1 MEDKTREEYHLM
13 VDILDRI
20 IWALD
25 GSCDDID
32 CDQYTYKNLLQK
44 RIKPVLEHNFSCV
57 KKLRTEKEAVL
68 RILSQRKYTKY
79 RSKKCNVCKKSLDSL
94 SKDSYIMSYTRPS
107 QLRKTFHEWNAVWVH
122 KRCRTKVQIPKG
134 WKKL

>member
-1 MEDKTREEYHLM
+1 MEDKTKEEYYLL
-13 VDILDRI
+13 VDLLDRI
-20 IWALD
+20 TWSLD

-57 KKLRTEKEAVL
+57 KKLRTEKEAIL
-68 RILSQRKYTKY
+68 RILSQKKYVQY
-79 RSKKCNVCKKSLDSL
+79 RSKKCNVCKKSVDSL
-94 SKDSYIMSYTRPS
+94 SKDSFLVSYTRPYPLKNNS
-107 QLRKTFHEWNAVWVH
+107 HEWNAVWVH
-122 KRCRTKVQIPKG
+122 KRCRTKLQIPKG